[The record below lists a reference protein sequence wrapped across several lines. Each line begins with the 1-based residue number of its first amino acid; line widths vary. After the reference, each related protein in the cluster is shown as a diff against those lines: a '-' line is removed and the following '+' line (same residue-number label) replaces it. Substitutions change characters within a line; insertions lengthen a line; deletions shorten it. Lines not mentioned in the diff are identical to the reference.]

1 MPNVKSAEKRMR
13 TSAKRAARNRHVRSK
28 LRTAIKKVRQADSPE
43 AATAALREASSL
55 LDRAAAKNVIHANKA
70 ARAKSRLAAHTAGI
84 AAT

>member
-84 AAT
+84 AAA

>member
-13 TSAKRAARNRHVRSK
+13 TSAKRAARNRQVRSR

-43 AATAALREASSL
+43 IATAALREASSL

-70 ARAKSRLAAHTAGI
+70 ARAKSRLAALISEI
-84 AAT
+84 AAA

>member
-55 LDRAAAKNVIHANKA
+55 LDRAAAKKVIHANKA

-84 AAT
+84 AAA

>member
-1 MPNVKSAEKRMR
+1 MR

-84 AAT
+84 AAA

>member
-84 AAT
+84 AAG

>member
-1 MPNVKSAEKRMR
+1 MR

-70 ARAKSRLAAHTAGI
+70 ARAKSRLAAHSAGI
-84 AAT
+84 AAA

>member
-13 TSAKRAARNRHVRSK
+13 TSAKRAARNRQVRSR

-43 AATAALREASSL
+43 IATAALREASSL

-70 ARAKSRLAAHTAGI
+70 ARAKSRLAAHISGI
-84 AAT
+84 AAA